1 MTLRTGRRY
10 KLRFNV
16 FGFDPERLRVV
27 TDGERIIVR
36 GTKLEESHHGVTTER
51 EYEKKIEKPKEVDH
65 TRLKSFLTTDGI
77 LIIEAPL
84 PPKSLNLRKAN
95 HANSSPQRSSHGG
108 SSTSLR
114 SASPASVAVVAPTGS
129 AVVASTSNG
138 APSAP
143 SPTRER
149 YCVPVFFD
157 DNGRRK
163 MSLSVDI
170 GLAFAAKEITV
181 MIIKEN
187 RIQIKGRHE
196 ERTAEKLCK
205 RKYTKEFELPERI
218 ETYSLRGGLTVD
230 GKLIVSAL
238 GKGHAVSLNK
248 VTAGELIEDDINARA
263 ENHSCNVLDLSTFP
277 PTTPQLIASSYNN

>member
-1 MTLRTGRRY
+1 MTRAGRRY

-16 FGFDPERLRVV
+16 AGFDAERLRVV

-108 SSTSLR
+108 SSASLR
-114 SASPASVAVVAPTGS
+114 SSSPANVAVLTSVSGS
-129 AVVASTSNG
+129 AVVATTSNG
-138 APSAP
+138 APSTA

-149 YCVPVFFD
+149 FCVPSPPKILRHFF
-157 DNGRRK
+157 G
-163 MSLSVDI
+163 
-170 GLAFAAKEITV
+170 KE
-181 MIIKEN
+181 
-187 RIQIKGRHE
+187 
-196 ERTAEKLCK
+196 A
-205 RKYTKEFELPERI
+205 
-218 ETYSLRGGLTVD
+218 
-230 GKLIVSAL
+230 
-238 GKGHAVSLNK
+238 
-248 VTAGELIEDDINARA
+248 
-263 ENHSCNVLDLSTFP
+263 
-277 PTTPQLIASSYNN
+277 

>member
-1 MTLRTGRRY
+1 MRVCPCAGRRY

-16 FGFDPERLRVV
+16 SGFDPERLRVV
-27 TDGERIIVR
+27 TDGDRIIVR
-36 GTKLEESHHGVTTER
+36 GMKQEESQHGVTTER
-51 EYEKKIEKPKEVDH
+51 EYERKIEKPKEVDH

-114 SASPASVAVVAPTGS
+114 SSSPANVLASSGS

-138 APSAP
+138 APSSA

-149 YCVPVFFD
+149 FCVPSFFD

-163 MSLSVDI
+163 MSLFVDI

-181 MIIKEN
+181 LIIKEN

-205 RKYTKEFELPERI
+205 RKYTKEFELPEKI
-218 ETYSLRGGLTVD
+218 ETYSLRGGLTAE

-238 GKGHAVSLNK
+238 GKGKPS
-248 VTAGELIEDDINARA
+248 GEIWVFEDWNWP
-263 ENHSCNVLDLSTFP
+263 C
-277 PTTPQLIASSYNN
+277 